1 MMMLFGFFPLLFLFL
16 VFSVLG
22 VFRRIAVARHVG
34 ENPKFRDE
42 PPSGRLDGTVFSLA
56 KRHGGQLTLSDVV
69 VETGLNLA
77 EAERYMDS
85 LVDNAHVSVEV
96 DENGR
101 LCYEFPEL
109 RNDTGE
115 KNE

>member
-1 MMMLFGFFPLLFLFL
+1 MMMLFGFFPLLFLFVIFGL
-16 VFSVLG
+16 LG
-22 VFRRIAVARHVG
+22 VFRRFAAVRHVS
-34 ENPKFRDE
+34 ESPEARDE
-42 PPSGRLDGTVFSLA
+42 PRSGRLDGAVFSLA
-56 KRHGGQLTLSDVV
+56 KRLGGRLTLSDVV